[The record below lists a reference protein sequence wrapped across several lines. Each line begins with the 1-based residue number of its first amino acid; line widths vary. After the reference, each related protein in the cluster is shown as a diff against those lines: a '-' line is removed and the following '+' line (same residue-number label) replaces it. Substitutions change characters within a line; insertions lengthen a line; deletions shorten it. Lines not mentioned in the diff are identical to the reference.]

1 MVDVR
6 FAEVE
11 RRELVWKQGGF
22 VVKLTASERW
32 QYAIHIIIKR
42 RGTIGP
48 EVDGSVVSP
57 LVKTQGI

>member
-22 VVKLTASERW
+22 VVKLAASER
-32 QYAIHIIIKR
+32 
-42 RGTIGP
+42 
-48 EVDGSVVSP
+48 
-57 LVKTQGI
+57 